1 MKALVIDDS
10 RATRAILRRMLS
22 AAGFG
27 EVVEASDGAQGL
39 ERLRE
44 GAPPD
49 VALVDWNMPVMTGIE
64 FVEAVRREGALDAMR
79 VLLVTSETE
88 IDRVQ
93 QALAAGA
100 NEYLMKPF
108 SSEALRSKLALMGVA
123 IQGGA

>member
-1 MKALVIDDS
+1 
-10 RATRAILRRMLS
+10 
-22 AAGFG
+22 
-27 EVVEASDGAQGL
+27 
-39 ERLRE
+39 
-44 GAPPD
+44 
-49 VALVDWNMPVMTGIE
+49 
-64 FVEAVRREGALDAMR
+64 MR

>member
-64 FVEAVRREGALDAMR
+64 FLRALRVEFGPDNPTVVFCTTETDMSFIEQAIESGAQ
-79 VLLVTSETE
+79 EF
-88 IDRVQ
+88 I
-93 QALAAGA
+93 
-100 NEYLMKPF
+100 MKPF
-108 SSEALRSKLALMGVA
+108 NEEILIGKFTQLGLL
-123 IQGGA
+123 

>member
-27 EVVEASDGAQGL
+27 EVVEASDGGQGL

-44 GAPPD
+44 GALPD
-49 VALVDWNMPVMTGIE
+49 VALVDWNMPVMNGIQ
-64 FVEAVRREGALDAMR
+64 FVEALRRERQMDAVR
-79 VLLVTSETE
+79 ILFVTSETE

-108 SSEALRSKLALMGVA
+108 SPEALRAKLELMGVG
-123 IQGGA
+123 IQGEP

>member
-1 MKALVIDDS
+1 
-10 RATRAILRRMLS
+10 
-22 AAGFG
+22 
-27 EVVEASDGAQGL
+27 
-39 ERLRE
+39 
-44 GAPPD
+44 
-49 VALVDWNMPVMTGIE
+49 MPVMTGIE

>member
-10 RATRAILRRMLS
+10 RATRAILKRMLS

-27 EVVEASDGAQGL
+27 EVVEACDGGQGL

-49 VALVDWNMPVMTGIE
+49 VALVDWNMPVMNGIQ
-64 FVEAVRREGALDAMR
+64 FVEALRSEHKLDAVR

-88 IDRVQ
+88 LDRVK
-93 QALAAGA
+93 QALDAGA

-108 SSEALRSKLALMGVA
+108 SAEALRAKLELMGIV
-123 IQGGA
+123 QGGA